1 MKIGAVT
8 GLAAEAKIARQLG
21 MTVAVS
27 GGGGRQGSERALSE
41 LRRAGVTAIVS
52 FGIAGALAP
61 GLESGALVIPDAV
74 VAEDGS
80 SLPVDMDWQG
90 RLIDAA
96 GAKRIAVTLG
106 GILGADA
113 IVATAAEK
121 ADLFV
126 STAAIA
132 VDLESLHIAL
142 AARRARLPFVV
153 LRTIADS
160 ADRDLPPAAL
170 LPLKADG
177 RPSLGAVLG
186 SVMRSPG
193 QIPALISVAR
203 DTSAALRALRQVA
216 QALAP
221 ELVPVR

>member
-8 GLAAEAKIARQLG
+8 GLEAEARIARRLG
-21 MTVAVS
+21 MTVAVA
-27 GGGGRQGSERALSE
+27 GGGGRQGTERALSE

-61 GLESGALVIPDAV
+61 GLESGALLIPDAV
-74 VAEDGS
+74 VADDGS
-80 SLPVDMDWQG
+80 SLPVDEDWQG

-96 GAKRIAVTLG
+96 GNKQIAVTLG

-113 IVATAAEK
+113 IVATAAQK
-121 ADLFV
+121 ANLFIA
-126 STAAIA
+126 TAAIA
-132 VDLESLHIAL
+132 VDLESLHVAA

-153 LRTIADS
+153 LRTIADG
-160 ADRDLPPAAL
+160 AGRTLPPAAR
-170 LPLKADG
+170 LPLRSDG

-186 SVMRSPG
+186 SVLRSPA
-193 QIPALISVAR
+193 QIPALMLVAS
-203 DTSAALRALRQVA
+203 DTSAALRALRQA
-216 QALAP
+216 GQALAP

>member
-21 MTVAVS
+21 MTVAVA

-41 LRRAGVTAIVS
+41 LRRAGVTGIVS

-74 VAEDGS
+74 VADDGS
-80 SLPVDMDWQG
+80 SVPVDMDWQG

-96 GAKRIAVTLG
+96 GARHFAVTLG

-113 IVATAAEK
+113 IAATAAEK
-121 ADLFV
+121 AALFIA
-126 STAAIA
+126 TAAIA
-132 VDLESLHIAL
+132 VDLESLYVAL

-153 LRTIADS
+153 VRTIADG

-186 SVMRSPG
+186 SVARSPG
-193 QIPALISVAR
+193 QIPALMSVAR
-203 DTSAALRALRQVA
+203 ETAAAMRALRRVA